1 MSATTA
7 FLGLNRAVPS
17 ASLLSRDDPAT
28 LGFDT
33 TSWKHLNRYVAK
45 VEGLP
50 TTLQGGSEALTVALA
65 RLRSLAAAF
74 GSPKQLRHLI
84 QEQPDA
90 LAGDQPPATLY
101 ASVAWMVQ
109 HLHQSASSVIATLQ
123 TFPAST
129 IFADD
134 VRTGLQRLGAD
145 AQTARAAIG
154 PLVAALRSFKTDI
167 VEANAALSEAYR
179 TDAAALQQLQEQTGS
194 QQVKLA
200 SVQTQIEQLGF
211 FSAGKKRELD
221 REQEKQKEQQQET
234 SVRSETLRAALAAVE
249 PIQNEGFWLEPGID
263 DLVSFLDGLR
273 KVLTTFGSGVT
284 QLAADAA
291 DTQLSDAAGMQKLL
305 GNDASIEQWKAI
317 DGAAS
322 RFLAR
327 ALIDFPPLPSATQ
340 EQP

>member
-17 ASLLSRDDPAT
+17 ASLLSHDDRDA

-50 TTLQGGSEALTVALA
+50 TTFQGGSEASAAALA
-65 RLRSLAAAF
+65 RLRPLAAVF
-74 GSPKQLRHLI
+74 GSPKQLRQLI
-84 QEQPDA
+84 QEQPNA
-90 LAGDQPPATLY
+90 LAGDQPPASLY

-123 TFPAST
+123 SFPSST
-129 IFADD
+129 TAAGDM
-134 VRTGLQRLGAD
+134 RTGLQRLGAD
-145 AQTARAAIG
+145 AQTARGAIG
-154 PLVAALRSFKTDI
+154 PLVAALKSFKANI

-179 TDAAALQQLQEQTGS
+179 TDAATLQQLQEQTGS
-194 QQVKLA
+194 LQVKLA
-200 SVQTQIEQLGF
+200 SAQTRIEQLGF
-211 FSAGKKRELD
+211 FSAGKKRELE
-221 REQEKQKEQQQET
+221 REQEALKQQQQDT
-234 SVRSETLRAALAAVE
+234 SVRSEDLRAALAAIE
-249 PIQNEGFWLEPGID
+249 PIQDEGFWLEPGID

-291 DTQLSDAAGMQKLL
+291 DNQLADPAGMQKLL
-305 GNDASIEQWKAI
+305 GKDASIEQWKAI
-317 DGAAS
+317 NEAAS
-322 RFLAR
+322 HFVAR
-327 ALIDFPPLPSATQ
+327 ALIDFPPVPSATQ

>member
-45 VEGLP
+45 VEALP
-50 TTLQGGSEALTVALA
+50 TAFQGGSEAAAAALA
-65 RLRSLAAAF
+65 RLRSLVAVF
-74 GSPKQLRHLI
+74 GSPKQLRQLI
-84 QEQPDA
+84 QEQPNA

-129 IFADD
+129 IAADD
-134 VRTGLQRLGAD
+134 IRTGLQRLGAD

-154 PLVAALRSFKTDI
+154 PLVAALRSFKADI
-167 VEANAALSEAYR
+167 IAANANLSEAYR
-179 TDAAALQQLQEQTGS
+179 ADAATLQQLQEQTGS

-200 SVQTQIEQLGF
+200 SVQTRIEQLGF
-211 FSAGKKRELD
+211 FGAGKKRELD
-221 REQEKQKEQQQET
+221 REQEALTQQQQAT
-234 SVRSETLRAALAAVE
+234 SVGSEHLRAALAAIE
-249 PIQNEGFWLEPGID
+249 PI
-263 DLVSFLDGLR
+263 
-273 KVLTTFGSGVT
+273 
-284 QLAADAA
+284 
-291 DTQLSDAAGMQKLL
+291 
-305 GNDASIEQWKAI
+305 
-317 DGAAS
+317 
-322 RFLAR
+322 
-327 ALIDFPPLPSATQ
+327 
-340 EQP
+340 